1 MPAARVPRE
10 LPGRS
15 ARPVSRRPVS
25 GRLSFFFDVPHDG
38 CDPSGTILHEFCM
51 ETPSPLVPGSPLV
64 DIEDL
69 SLFLPGDARQKMIL
83 HHIDW
88 HLCRG
93 EHHLLLGHN
102 GAGKTTLMRLMH
114 GLLWP
119 AEGRI
124 IWHTSEGEETSPI
137 AGRAVSALVSP
148 DQQEN
153 YQRQRWYITG
163 RELLLTAFEDTPL
176 LYTSSSEQRHAQ
188 VEDMARRLRALDLL
202 DRMVPEVSQGQLRLL
217 LLGRAL
223 VRQPDLLLLDECSD
237 GLDAD
242 HSRRFYEVL
251 DGVREH
257 CTVIM
262 SSHRPEQVPDWCRK
276 TRVIH
281 QGRLLAPG
289 SALPPQE
296 GEYEDISLAG
306 AVTPAPEPAAPLLD
320 VRHATVF
327 IDGQEILHDVDW
339 TLRKGEHWRIEGEN
353 GSGKSTFLR
362 LLAGDE
368 FVAVGGTLV
377 RHLPHH
383 GGETVLL
390 EEIRKGVRLVSDLS
404 QALYGYSI
412 TALELVCTG
421 LENTV
426 GVYRDYSRAEQEQA
440 RRVMRELGVGHLAE
454 RSIRLLSTGQLRRLF
469 LARALM
475 GEPDI
480 LLLDEPC
487 SALDEDSR
495 RQYLDLLDQL
505 AARGI
510 SLVFVSHFEGDAPSC
525 INRRARMH
533 QGRLEILE

>member
-1 MPAARVPRE
+1 
-10 LPGRS
+10 
-15 ARPVSRRPVS
+15 
-25 GRLSFFFDVPHDG
+25 
-38 CDPSGTILHEFCM
+38 M
-51 ETPSPLVPGSPLV
+51 ETQSPLLPGSPLV

-114 GLLWP
+114 GMLWP

-124 IWHTSEGEETSPI
+124 VWHTSEGEETSPI

-176 LYTSSSEQRHAQ
+176 LYTNTSEQRHAQ

-251 DGVREH
+251 DSVREH

-281 QGRLLAPG
+281 QGHLLAPG

-296 GEYEDISLAG
+296 GEYEDISLAS
-306 AVTPAPEPAAPLLD
+306 AVTSAPEPSAPLLD

-426 GVYRDYSRAEQEQA
+426 GVYRDYSKAEQDQA
-440 RRVMRELGVGHLAE
+440 RRVMRELGVGHLAD

-533 QGRLEILE
+533 QGRLEILA

>member
-1 MPAARVPRE
+1 M
-10 LPGRS
+10 
-15 ARPVSRRPVS
+15 
-25 GRLSFFFDVPHDG
+25 
-38 CDPSGTILHEFCM
+38 T
-51 ETPSPLVPGSPLV
+51 
-64 DIEDL
+64 
-69 SLFLPGDARQKMIL
+69 
-83 HHIDW
+83 
-88 HLCRG
+88 
-93 EHHLLLGHN
+93 
-102 GAGKTTLMRLMH
+102 
-114 GLLWP
+114 
-119 AEGRI
+119 
-124 IWHTSEGEETSPI
+124 
-137 AGRAVSALVSP
+137 SAL
-148 DQQEN
+148 N
-153 YQRQRWYITG
+153 
-163 RELLLTAFEDTPL
+163 
-176 LYTSSSEQRHAQ
+176 
-188 VEDMARRLRALDLL
+188 
-202 DRMVPEVSQGQLRLL
+202 
-217 LLGRAL
+217 
-223 VRQPDLLLLDECSD
+223 
-237 GLDAD
+237 
-242 HSRRFYEVL
+242 
-251 DGVREH
+251 
-257 CTVIM
+257 
-262 SSHRPEQVPDWCRK
+262 
-276 TRVIH
+276 
-281 QGRLLAPG
+281 
-289 SALPPQE
+289 PP
-296 GEYEDISLAG
+296 
-306 AVTPAPEPAAPLLD
+306 APLLD

-426 GVYRDYSRAEQEQA
+426 GVYRDYSKAEQEQA
-440 RRVMRELGVGHLAE
+440 RRVMRELGVGHLAD

-533 QGRLEILE
+533 QGRLEILA

>member
-1 MPAARVPRE
+1 
-10 LPGRS
+10 
-15 ARPVSRRPVS
+15 
-25 GRLSFFFDVPHDG
+25 
-38 CDPSGTILHEFCM
+38 M
-51 ETPSPLVPGSPLV
+51 ETQSHLLPGSPLV

-124 IWHTSEGEETSPI
+124 VWHTSEGAETSPI

-176 LYTSSSEQRHAQ
+176 LYTNTSEQRHAQ

-251 DGVREH
+251 DSVREH

-296 GEYEDISLAG
+296 GEYE
-306 AVTPAPEPAAPLLD
+306 
-320 VRHATVF
+320 
-327 IDGQEILHDVDW
+327 DW

-426 GVYRDYSRAEQEQA
+426 GVYRDYSKAEQEQA

-533 QGRLEILE
+533 QGRLEILA

>member
-1 MPAARVPRE
+1 
-10 LPGRS
+10 
-15 ARPVSRRPVS
+15 
-25 GRLSFFFDVPHDG
+25 
-38 CDPSGTILHEFCM
+38 
-51 ETPSPLVPGSPLV
+51 
-64 DIEDL
+64 
-69 SLFLPGDARQKMIL
+69 MIL

-124 IWHTSEGEETSPI
+124 VWHTSEGEETSPI

-390 EEIRKGVRLVSDLS
+390 EEIRKGVR
-404 QALYGYSI
+404 QIG
-412 TALELVCTG
+412 
-421 LENTV
+421 
-426 GVYRDYSRAEQEQA
+426 RAH
-440 RRVMRELGVGHLAE
+440 V
-454 RSIRLLSTGQLRRLF
+454 
-469 LARALM
+469 
-475 GEPDI
+475 
-480 LLLDEPC
+480 
-487 SALDEDSR
+487 
-495 RQYLDLLDQL
+495 
-505 AARGI
+505 
-510 SLVFVSHFEGDAPSC
+510 
-525 INRRARMH
+525 
-533 QGRLEILE
+533 

>member
-1 MPAARVPRE
+1 
-10 LPGRS
+10 
-15 ARPVSRRPVS
+15 
-25 GRLSFFFDVPHDG
+25 
-38 CDPSGTILHEFCM
+38 M
-51 ETPSPLVPGSPLV
+51 ETPSPLVPGRPLV

-124 IWHTSEGEETSPI
+124 VWHTSEGEETSPI

-533 QGRLEILE
+533 QGRLERLE

>member
-1 MPAARVPRE
+1 
-10 LPGRS
+10 
-15 ARPVSRRPVS
+15 
-25 GRLSFFFDVPHDG
+25 
-38 CDPSGTILHEFCM
+38 M
-51 ETPSPLVPGSPLV
+51 ETQSPLLPGSPLV

-124 IWHTSEGEETSPI
+124 VWHTSEGEETSPI

-176 LYTSSSEQRHAQ
+176 LYTNTSEQRHAQ

-251 DGVREH
+251 DSVREH

-281 QGRLLAPG
+281 QGRLLTPG

-306 AVTPAPEPAAPLLD
+306 AVTSAPEPSAPLLD
-320 VRHATVF
+320 VRHTTVF

-426 GVYRDYSRAEQEQA
+426 GVYRDYSKAEQEQA
-440 RRVMRELGVGHLAE
+440 RRVMRELGVGHLAD

-533 QGRLEILE
+533 LGRLEILA

>member
-1 MPAARVPRE
+1 MRQGWHVSGEEVVLSGLHDGYMLYGDAAPEDCEAARALARE
-10 LPGRS
+10 LG
-15 ARPVSRRPVS
+15 A
-25 GRLSFFFDVPHDG
+25 
-38 CDPSGTILHEFCM
+38 
-51 ETPSPLVPGSPLV
+51 
-64 DIEDL
+64 
-69 SLFLPGDARQKMIL
+69 AA
-83 HHIDW
+83 
-88 HLCRG
+88 
-93 EHHLLLGHN
+93 LLGRD
-102 GAGKTTLMRLMH
+102 ASTL
-114 GLLWP
+114 
-119 AEGRI
+119 
-124 IWHTSEGEETSPI
+124 
-137 AGRAVSALVSP
+137 
-148 DQQEN
+148 
-153 YQRQRWYITG
+153 
-163 RELLLTAFEDTPL
+163 
-176 LYTSSSEQRHAQ
+176 
-188 VEDMARRLRALDLL
+188 
-202 DRMVPEVSQGQLRLL
+202 SQGQLRLL

-251 DGVREH
+251 DSVREH

-306 AVTPAPEPAAPLLD
+306 AVTSAPEPSAPLLD

-426 GVYRDYSRAEQEQA
+426 GVYRDYNKAEQDQA
-440 RRVMRELGVGHLAE
+440 RRVMRELGVGHLAD

-533 QGRLEILE
+533 QGRLEILV

>member
-1 MPAARVPRE
+1 
-10 LPGRS
+10 
-15 ARPVSRRPVS
+15 
-25 GRLSFFFDVPHDG
+25 
-38 CDPSGTILHEFCM
+38 M
-51 ETPSPLVPGSPLV
+51 ETQSPLLPGSPLV
-64 DIEDL
+64 DIKDL

-119 AEGRI
+119 AEGCI
-124 IWHTSEGEETSPI
+124 VWHTSEGEETSPI

-176 LYTSSSEQRHAQ
+176 LYTNTSEQRHAQ

-251 DGVREH
+251 DSVREH

-262 SSHRPEQVPDWCRK
+262 SSHRPEQVPDWYRK

-306 AVTPAPEPAAPLLD
+306 AVTSAPEPSAPLLD

-327 IDGQEILHDVDW
+327 SDGQEILHDVDW

-404 QALYGYSI
+404 QALYGYNI

-426 GVYRDYSRAEQEQA
+426 GVYRDYSKAEQDQA
-440 RRVMRELGVGHLAE
+440 RRVMRELGVGHLAD

-533 QGRLEILE
+533 QGRLEILA

>member
-1 MPAARVPRE
+1 
-10 LPGRS
+10 
-15 ARPVSRRPVS
+15 
-25 GRLSFFFDVPHDG
+25 
-38 CDPSGTILHEFCM
+38 M

-124 IWHTSEGEETSPI
+124 VWHTSEGEETSPI

-327 IDGQEILHDVDW
+327 IC
-339 TLRKGEHWRIEGEN
+339 
-353 GSGKSTFLR
+353 
-362 LLAGDE
+362 LLYTSDAADE
-368 FVAVGGTLV
+368 
-377 RHLPHH
+377 
-383 GGETVLL
+383 
-390 EEIRKGVRLVSDLS
+390 
-404 QALYGYSI
+404 
-412 TALELVCTG
+412 
-421 LENTV
+421 
-426 GVYRDYSRAEQEQA
+426 
-440 RRVMRELGVGHLAE
+440 
-454 RSIRLLSTGQLRRLF
+454 
-469 LARALM
+469 
-475 GEPDI
+475 
-480 LLLDEPC
+480 
-487 SALDEDSR
+487 
-495 RQYLDLLDQL
+495 
-505 AARGI
+505 
-510 SLVFVSHFEGDAPSC
+510 
-525 INRRARMH
+525 
-533 QGRLEILE
+533 

>member
-1 MPAARVPRE
+1 M
-10 LPGRS
+10 
-15 ARPVSRRPVS
+15 
-25 GRLSFFFDVPHDG
+25 D
-38 CDPSGTILHEFCM
+38 
-51 ETPSPLVPGSPLV
+51 TPSHLLPGSPLV

-69 SLFLPGDARQKMIL
+69 SLFLPGDARQKIIL

-88 HLCRG
+88 QLRRG

-119 AEGRI
+119 AGGRI
-124 IWHTSEGEETSPI
+124 VWHTAEGAETSPI

-148 DQQEN
+148 DQQET

-176 LYTSSSEQRHAQ
+176 LYSNSSEQRHAQ

-242 HSRRFYEVL
+242 HSRRFYDVL
-251 DGVREH
+251 DSVREH
-257 CTVIM
+257 CTVVM
-262 SSHRPEQVPDWCRK
+262 SSHRREQVPDWCRE
-276 TRVIH
+276 TRIIH

-289 SALPPQE
+289 CTLPPQE
-296 GEYEDISLAG
+296 GEYEDISLDG

-339 TLRKGEHWRIEGEN
+339 TLRKGENWRIEGEN

-440 RRVMRELGVGHLAE
+440 RRVMHELGVGHLAE

-475 GEPDI
+475 GQPDI

-487 SALDEDSR
+487 SALDEESR
-495 RQYLDLLDQL
+495 RQYLALLDQL

-510 SLVFVSHFEGDAPSC
+510 ALVFVSHYEGDAPAC

-533 QGRLEILE
+533 RGRLEILD